1 MSRIL
6 QALKQLESRPAEAA
20 VVPAPAAS
28 EASPPQTP
36 VSATPTVML
45 TPPAAPTE
53 PPAPPRMTEPIT
65 PRRKRRQVRRA
76 AAATA
81 AETAAAAEATAL
93 EIEQLLTSLQPGVI
107 ECWQEHSPEAAAVVQ
122 ASGDE
127 LGPSPEPVIV
137 QDFLPEV
144 IQVERVVEPT
154 PVPTVAPSTVQA
166 DVLECW
172 HDDVEALPA
181 LVMPAIDGEPLL
193 ASESIVVRDFVP
205 EVIQVVEQVPESAS
219 APASIELE
227 FAAPPSEVELEFQ
240 PALPRRVKREPVR
253 HAKSRRERA
262 RAAAQQR
269 EVEVRTI
276 VRGPRALALAKVSA
290 WETNIQADLEDP
302 QIAAPL
308 EQLLA
313 RWQQERAGAG
323 TASLLIASLAA
334 PMMAADVALRAATLL
349 TRQDDAA
356 VLVVDADPDAALSR
370 RLGIIGKP
378 GLSELLSPSDAHG
391 ETIHPTATP
400 RLHVLPRGRS
410 GWPASATLADVS
422 QLLDDLGR
430 EYTWLLVT
438 TGDAASAAA
447 QAFAR
452 ACRGAY
458 VVAPLGQAEADSAEH
473 QIALLRSAG
482 ARILGALAIE

>member
-6 QALKQLESRPAEAA
+6 QALKQLESRPTEAA
-20 VVPAPAAS
+20 AVPAPAAPD
-28 EASPPQTP
+28 APA
-36 VSATPTVML
+36 SATPTVMF
-45 TPPAAPTE
+45 TPPAVPTE
-53 PPAPPRMTEPIT
+53 PPARPRMTEPIT
-65 PRRKRRQVRRA
+65 PRRKRRPARRST
-76 AAATA
+76 AATA
-81 AETAAAAEATAL
+81 AETAAAAVATAA

-122 ASGDE
+122 ANADATV
-127 LGPSPEPVIV
+127 PSAEPVIV

-144 IQVERVVEPT
+144 IQVERVVESMP
-154 PVPTVAPSTVQA
+154 APAPAPAAAPQTVQA

-172 HDDVEALPA
+172 HDNAESLPA
-181 LVMPAIDGEPLL
+181 LVMPTPDSEQML

-205 EVIQVVEQVPESAS
+205 EVIQVVEHAPEFTS

-240 PALPRRVKREPVR
+240 PALPRRVKRESVR

-262 RAAAQQR
+262 RAVAQQR
-269 EVEVRTI
+269 EVQVRTI
-276 VRGPRALALAKVSA
+276 VRGPRELTLAKISA
-290 WETNIQADLEDP
+290 WETNIHADLEDP

-308 EQLLA
+308 EQLLV

-334 PMMAADVALRAATLL
+334 PMMAAEVALRAATLL

-356 VLVVDADPDAALSR
+356 VLVIDADPDAALSR

-378 GLSELLSPSDAHG
+378 GLSELLSPSDAYG

-410 GWPASATLADVS
+410 SWPASAGLADVN

-438 TGDAASAAA
+438 TGDAASPAA

-458 VVAPLGQAEADSAEH
+458 VVAPLGQAEAASAEH
-473 QIALLRSAG
+473 QIALLRTAG

>member
-28 EASPPQTP
+28 EALPPETP

-65 PRRKRRQVRRA
+65 PRRKRRQVRRT

-154 PVPTVAPSTVQA
+154 PPPTAAPPMMQA

-172 HDDVEALPA
+172 HDEAEVLPA
-181 LVMPAIDGEPLL
+181 LVMPAPADEEIL

-205 EVIQVVEQVPESAS
+205 EVIQVAELSS
-219 APASIELE
+219 APQSIELE
-227 FAAPPSEVELEFQ
+227 VAGPSEVELEFQ

-253 HAKSRRERA
+253 HARSRRERA
-262 RAAAQQR
+262 RAVAQQR

-290 WETNIQADLEDP
+290 WETNIHADLEDP

-323 TASLLIASLAA
+323 TASLLVASLAA
-334 PMMAADVALRAATLL
+334 PMMAAEVALRAATLL

-356 VLVVDADPDAALSR
+356 VLVIDADPDAAFSR
-370 RLGIIGKP
+370 RLGITGKP

-458 VVAPLGQAEADSAEH
+458 VVAPLGQAEAASAEH
-473 QIALLRSAG
+473 QISLLRSAG